1 MGVLVRVG
9 ALVQLEHTM
18 AVRAAGS
25 STKNL
30 TDHFREV
37 VFLLSMEILLFK
49 DAMALLNFGYSVSN
63 IYIDENKEALPAQKV
78 KGGVEEIGRAHV

>member
-30 TDHFREV
+30 IDHFRDV

-49 DAMALLNFGYSVSN
+49 DETLKLLSKAAA
-63 IYIDENKEALPAQKV
+63 EE
-78 KGGVEEIGRAHV
+78 GV